1 MGTVGF
7 EADRVEASVR
17 FFAPESIWTRH
28 HQTSCARA
36 HACAAGAYDD
46 DGALA
51 LHHLRAHGSVA
62 VSGQDARAEDGRV
75 DARRCAASGSARVM
89 PMALHLSRRM
99 HPITWHT
106 IEIDVRYEPSG
117 RSFSLS
123 SLVGCSQ
130 ASPLITWRRALAGP
144 RSPGPPFRQGPWA
157 KRRRSGTGALSVPA
171 PLRPAAHRPTVMPM
185 PGTLPSLGG
194 FEFAAA
200 DT

>member
-51 LHHLRAHGSVA
+51 LHHLRARGSVA

-75 DARRCAASGSARVM
+75 DARRCAASRPRRRRRSPGDARQAGGGSVARSRCARARDAASGFAGDHARGRQRGRRGDRGKRGGSAR
-89 PMALHLSRRM
+89 
-99 HPITWHT
+99 
-106 IEIDVRYEPSG
+106 SG
-117 RSFSLS
+117 
-123 SLVGCSQ
+123 
-130 ASPLITWRRALAGP
+130 W
-144 RSPGPPFRQGPWA
+144 
-157 KRRRSGTGALSVPA
+157 KRREEFEGKPDPASEGEAQCGTKLHVQ
-171 PLRPAAHRPTVMPM
+171 
-185 PGTLPSLGG
+185 
-194 FEFAAA
+194 
-200 DT
+200 